1 MTLDSLLFK
10 FSHKVKQ
17 LIHAHTGHAALIPTP
32 STSTGSSSGR
42 LPLLKVPT
50 FDGIILHWAQFWEQ
64 FTLSIHQCTDLAN
77 AEKLVY
83 LQLAIKDGS
92 AKTAIEGLSHSG
104 HHYADAVESL
114 KSRFD
119 HPRLIHREHV
129 RKCSFIKRG
138 YWQGAPSAA

>member
-77 AEKLVY
+77 AEKWFIFSWPLRMD
-83 LQLAIKDGS
+83 QLRQQSKV
-92 AKTAIEGLSHSG
+92 SHILGIIMLMQSS
-104 HHYADAVESL
+104 H
-114 KSRFD
+114 
-119 HPRLIHREHV
+119 
-129 RKCSFIKRG
+129 
-138 YWQGAPSAA
+138 